1 MIKVGLFAICALLL
15 AILLH
20 REKSEYA
27 IIISLLAGVFIFLY
41 GLSEVYTVK
50 AGIQEIV
57 AAIPFDTT
65 FLKTLLKM
73 IGVAYVGEFVENIC
87 KDNGYSAIAAPVD
100 LFSRLT
106 ILVTGLPL
114 IKYVIQIVGQFL

>member
-27 IIISLLAGVFIFLY
+27 MIISYRAGTFIFLY
-41 GLSEVYTVK
+41 GLSEVYAVK

-57 AAIPFDTT
+57 AAVPFDTS

-87 KDNGYSAIAAPVD
+87 KDNGYSAIAAPID

-106 ILVTGLPL
+106 ILVMGLPL

>member
-1 MIKVGLFAICALLL
+1 MMKVGLFAICALLL

-27 IIISLLAGVFIFLY
+27 MMISFLAGTFIFLY
-41 GLSEVYTVK
+41 GLSEVYAVK
-50 AGIQEIV
+50 EGIQEIV
-57 AAIPFDTT
+57 AAVPFDTT
-65 FLKTLLKM
+65 FLRTLLKM

-87 KDNGYSAIAAPVD
+87 KDNGYSAIAAPID

-106 ILVTGLPL
+106 ILVMGLPL